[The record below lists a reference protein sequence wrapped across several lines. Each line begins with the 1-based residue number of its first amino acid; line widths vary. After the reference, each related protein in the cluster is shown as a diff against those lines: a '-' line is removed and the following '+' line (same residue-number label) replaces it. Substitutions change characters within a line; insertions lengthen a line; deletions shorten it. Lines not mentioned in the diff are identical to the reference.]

1 MATTRKT
8 SLNARQRARRA
19 LQDDM
24 EKLKK
29 REDLLVEVLTAA
41 DARDA
46 AEVRLG
52 EALNALR
59 GLGMSQAEMAE
70 RTGLV
75 TREISAAMRAA
86 NEDDELEDDGD
97 DPSLDDEVEGGD
109 ESSDEVEEEA
119 LEAVTDGDE
128 GEDLSREIEAV
139 EDVDTEEELAE
150 SDDVK
155 SRYSQPFATA

>member
-1 MATTRKT
+1 MAATRKT
-8 SLNARQRARRA
+8 SLNARQRARMA
-19 LQDDM
+19 LQDDL

-52 EALNALR
+52 EALHELR

-75 TREISAAMRAA
+75 TREISAAMRMAHQDEELER
-86 NEDDELEDDGD
+86 NEDDQLPDADTEGSDESEDQAD
-97 DPSLDDEVEGGD
+97 DQIVETDDEDGQPVDVSAKDALVKDEEPAASGGIEGR
-109 ESSDEVEEEA
+109 SD
-119 LEAVTDGDE
+119 
-128 GEDLSREIEAV
+128 
-139 EDVDTEEELAE
+139 
-150 SDDVK
+150 
-155 SRYSQPFATA
+155 QPVATV